1 MFAPRIA
8 LLKPPWITVSHSNLS
23 RFIST
28 TPSFR
33 RQPPHDRQRY
43 KRHHPEP
50 RHSVPFVDDAPL
62 GRLPRKPTSISGL
75 WGSTDPVV
83 KSLRFKN
90 GEELKRLPSTF
101 EKLQELYYMENNMW
115 FHSLDLPLQ
124 YPEMLEFT
132 QQLTRTNLYGMDLDV
147 RGSSIV
153 QQYLTYSLTEMLILL
168 NQPRVN
174 QTSSDSEAI
183 AMRSKKRCTLIAAFM
198 ESLYQA
204 CCRGDLAPH
213 LVRQPHQLDERAT
226 VETFV
231 KRSYPKELFVCWDD
245 IAEDLYEDVNETV
258 FDTSE
263 NIVRYRIR
271 AELAWQLRGSE
282 PLKPFVPWDD
292 LQCLQD
298 RVPRSNYRPEA
309 FGLKPVDCYCFTCV
323 PHAETLDYSE
333 FARSVAGYW
342 SHSPFWQGD
351 PCEFGLLGAIDVA
364 HSEKMLKDLAR
375 TSLPPAT
382 KTDIR
387 MRHGLSEGL
396 LTAFAWT
403 SAQAY
408 NQAFAGTE
416 KHQHFGNS
424 LFRGGTQNYL
434 TCLHKRSNDRKL
446 FDYLSN
452 SQDAIVIQGFTLY
465 NELTYPLATQLLL
478 IDDDHIQLMRYQLNS
493 LTSLWKADDSGLPFN
508 VAWISPKLRLFE
520 VNRSAGCT
528 VFVNPQAV
536 SLMISAMLYPTDA
549 DRLGSSLRPYLSD
562 KFAPRDPSTCLIPN
576 SDEAA
581 FTAVTSTTGSKLAQP
596 SMSKLEQAALEASK
610 RSEKEHPTRLF
621 NPPRPHPNEVYF
633 FKPTDKAAL
642 LEEFETT
649 MPDFGGQFGRLPETY
664 DTLAKKW
671 KLERRNRQP
680 RQRVQ
685 APPRRWR

>member
-1 MFAPRIA
+1 MFAPRTA
-8 LLKPPWITVSHSNLS
+8 LLKPPWITVSYSNLG
-23 RFIST
+23 RLIST

-33 RQPPHDRQRY
+33 RQPPQDRQRY
-43 KRHHPEP
+43 KRHHQEP

-62 GRLPRKPTSISGL
+62 DRLPRKPTSISGL
-75 WGSTDPVV
+75 WGSTDPLV
-83 KSLRFKN
+83 KSLRFRN

-101 EKLQELYYMENNMW
+101 EKLQELYHMENNMW

-124 YPEMLEFT
+124 CPEMLEFT
-132 QQLTRTNLYGMDLDV
+132 QQLTRTNLYSMDLEI
-147 RGSSIV
+147 RESSIV
-153 QQYLTYSLTEMLILL
+153 HQYLTYALTEGLIHL
-168 NQPRVN
+168 NQPPVN

-183 AMRSKKRCTLIAAFM
+183 AMRSKKRCSLIAAFM
-198 ESLYQA
+198 EALYQA
-204 CCRGDLAPH
+204 CCRGDLAAH
-213 LVRQPHQLDERAT
+213 LTRQPHHLDERAT

-231 KRSYPKELFVCWDD
+231 KRSSPKELFVCWNDV
-245 IAEDLYEDVNETV
+245 AEDLYEDANETI

-292 LQCLQD
+292 PQCLRD

-309 FGLKPVDCYCFTCV
+309 FGLKPVDCYCFTCI

-351 PCEFGLLGAIDVA
+351 PCEFGLLGAVDVA

-375 TSLPPAT
+375 TSLPSAT

-387 MRHGLSEGL
+387 MRHGLTEGL

-408 NQAFAGTE
+408 NQAINRCIWLLNLMWNWTTSKKWPDTLNDTSSMPDLKDIICLLCSGE
-416 KHQHFGNS
+416 HN
-424 LFRGGTQNYL
+424 L
-434 TCLHKRSNDRKL
+434 TRISSHLPFISK
-446 FDYLSN
+446 
-452 SQDAIVIQGFTLY
+452 GFTLY
-465 NELTYPLATQLLL
+465 NELTYPFAAQLLL
-478 IDDDHIQLMRYQLNS
+478 IDEDHIQLMRYQLNS
-493 LTSLWKADDSGLPFN
+493 LTSLWKTEDSGLPFN
-508 VAWISPKLRLFE
+508 VAWISPKLRLFQ

-528 VFVNPQAV
+528 VSVNSQAV

-549 DRLGSSLRPYLSD
+549 DRVSSSLRPYLSD

-576 SDEAA
+576 SDEAT
-581 FTAVTSTTGSKLAQP
+581 FTTVTSTTASKSAQP

-633 FKPTDKAAL
+633 FKVCYL
-642 LEEFETT
+642 LSYLGTNIVVAFVV
-649 MPDFGGQFGRLPETY
+649 PASLI
-664 DTLAKKW
+664 
-671 KLERRNRQP
+671 N
-680 RQRVQ
+680 
-685 APPRRWR
+685 

>member
-1 MFAPRIA
+1 MFAPRIT
-8 LLKPPWITVSHSNLS
+8 LLKPSWITVPQSCLS

-62 GRLPRKPTSISGL
+62 SRLPRKPTAISGL
-75 WGSTDPVV
+75 WGSTDPLV
-83 KSLRFKN
+83 KSLRFRN
-90 GEELKRLPSTF
+90 GEELKQLPSTF
-101 EKLQELYYMENNMW
+101 EKIQELYHMENNMW
-115 FHSLDLPLQ
+115 FHSLDLPIQ

-132 QQLTRTNLYGMDLDV
+132 QQLTRTNLYSMDLEI
-147 RGSSIV
+147 RESSIV
-153 QQYLTYSLTEMLILL
+153 HQYLTYALTEGVSYL
-168 NQPRVN
+168 NQPLVN
-174 QTSSDSEAI
+174 HTSSDLEAI
-183 AMRSKKRCTLIAAFM
+183 AARSKKRYTLIAAFM
-198 ESLYQA
+198 EALYQA
-204 CCRGDLAPH
+204 CCQGDLAPH
-213 LVRQPHQLDERAT
+213 LTRQPHHLDERAT

-231 KRSYPKELFVCWDD
+231 KRSSPKELFVYRDD
-245 IAEDLYEDVNETV
+245 VAEDLYEDANETV

-263 NIVRYRIR
+263 NTVRYRIR
-271 AELAWQLRGSE
+271 AELAWQLRGSK
-282 PLKPFVPWDD
+282 PLKPFVALDD
-292 LQCLQD
+292 PQCLQD

-309 FGLKPVDCYCFTCV
+309 FGLKPIDCYCFTCV
-323 PHAETLDYSE
+323 PHTETLDYSE

-351 PCEFGLLGAIDVA
+351 PCEFGLLGAVDVA
-364 HSEKMLKDLAR
+364 RSEKMLKELAR
-375 TSLPPAT
+375 TSLPSAT
-382 KTDIR
+382 KTEIR
-387 MRHGLSEGL
+387 MRHGLTEGL

-408 NQAFAGTE
+408 NQG
-416 KHQHFGNS
+416 KPHNS
-424 LFRGGTQNYL
+424 THN
-434 TCLHKRSNDRKL
+434 
-446 FDYLSN
+446 LS
-452 SQDAIVIQGFTLY
+452 SSFVSKGFTLY
-465 NELTYPLATQLLL
+465 NELTYPLASQLLL

-493 LTSLWKADDSGLPFN
+493 LTSFWKAEDSGLPFN
-508 VAWISPKLRLFE
+508 VAWISPKVRLFQLD
-520 VNRSAGCT
+520 RSTGCT
-528 VFVNPQAV
+528 VFVNPEAV
-536 SLMISAMLYPTDA
+536 SLMISAMLYPTD
-549 DRLGSSLRPYLSD
+549 DDSLSSSLRPYLSD

-581 FTAVTSTTGSKLAQP
+581 LTTITSITGSKPAQP
-596 SMSKLEQAALEASK
+596 SMSKLEQAAFEASK

-633 FKPTDKAAL
+633 FKVTDKAVL

-664 DTLAKKW
+664 DALAKKW
-671 KLERRNRQP
+671 KLEQRNRQP
-680 RQRVQ
+680 RRRVQ

>member
-1 MFAPRIA
+1 MFVPRIT
-8 LLKPPWITVSHSNLS
+8 LLKPPWITVSQSNLS
-23 RFIST
+23 RSIST

-50 RHSVPFVDDAPL
+50 RHSVPFIDDAPL
-62 GRLPRKPTSISGL
+62 GHLPRKPTSISGL
-75 WGSTDPVV
+75 WGSTDPLM
-83 KSLRFKN
+83 KSLRFRN

-124 YPEMLEFT
+124 YPEMLEFI
-132 QQLTRTNLYGMDLDV
+132 QQLTRTNLYGMDLEI
-147 RGSSIV
+147 RESSIV
-153 QQYLTYSLTEMLILL
+153 HQYLTYALTEGLIHL
-168 NQPRVN
+168 NQPPVN
-174 QTSSDSEAI
+174 QTSSDSETI

-198 ESLYQA
+198 EALYQG

-213 LVRQPHQLDERAT
+213 LVRQPHHLDERAT

-231 KRSYPKELFVCWDD
+231 KRSYPKELFVCWND
-245 IAEDLYEDVNETV
+245 IAEDLYEDANETV

-263 NIVRYRIR
+263 NVVRYRIR

-292 LQCLQD
+292 PQCLQD

-309 FGLKPVDCYCFTCV
+309 FGLKPVDCYCFTCM
-323 PHAETLDYSE
+323 PHTETLDYSE

-351 PCEFGLLGAIDVA
+351 PCEFGLLGVVDVA

-375 TSLPPAT
+375 TSLPSAT
-382 KTDIR
+382 KADIR

-408 NQAFAGTE
+408 NQ
-416 KHQHFGNS
+416 
-424 LFRGGTQNYL
+424 
-434 TCLHKRSNDRKL
+434 
-446 FDYLSN
+446 
-452 SQDAIVIQGFTLY
+452 GFTLY
-465 NELTYPLATQLLL
+465 NELTYPLAVQLLL

-493 LTSLWKADDSGLPFN
+493 MTSLWKAEDSGLPFN
-508 VAWISPKLRLFE
+508 VAWISPKLRLFQ
-520 VNRSAGCT
+520 VDRSAGCT
-528 VFVNPQAV
+528 VFVNPQAI
-536 SLMISAMLYPTDA
+536 SLMISAMLCPTDA
-549 DRLGSSLRPYLSD
+549 DRLSSSLRPYLSD
-562 KFAPRDPSTCLIPN
+562 RFAPRDPSACLIPN
-576 SDEAA
+576 SDEAVS
-581 FTAVTSTTGSKLAQP
+581 TSVTSTTGSKSAQP

-664 DTLAKKW
+664 DALAKKW

-680 RQRVQ
+680 RRHVQ